1 MQHSFVGRALELRL
15 MEEAVRAASG
25 ATLIVIKGRR
35 RIGKS
40 TLATQFAGTRRFIQF
55 IGLAPVSGI
64 SAQSQRDLVIK
75 QARDQL
81 KCSLSSTDDWSEI
94 FTRIAKKLPRTP
106 CVLLFDE
113 ISWLAQDDSSF
124 IPKFKTFWDRELK
137 AHKNLV
143 VILSG
148 SVSTWIEKNIL
159 KSTALF
165 GRINLAITLKELSIS
180 ESNALLKS
188 KKCRLSAYETFLTLS
203 LTGGVPWYLEQIS
216 PKQSALENINRLCFS
231 RNGALIEEFD
241 RVFNDLF
248 SSRGNIYRK
257 IVLLLAQGPREL
269 MQIRSELSYSSGGA
283 LSEYVH
289 NLVESGFLEKTPL
302 WSFHTGK
309 ASSRMLYRLKDSY
322 LRFFLR
328 FIEPIVDRI
337 AASEVSD
344 LRGFYPDNWRSLFSL
359 QVENLIINN
368 RAWII
373 EKLALNETDILL
385 AGPFQRRATKALAGV
400 QVDYLIQTR
409 LKTLFVCEVKFSTAI
424 LGREVIEEVEEKLQR
439 LKAPRGFAVV
449 PVLIKFGEVA
459 RTVEKEGF
467 FYRILD
473 MSEMLE

>member
-1 MQHSFVGRALELRL
+1 
-15 MEEAVRAASG
+15 
-25 ATLIVIKGRR
+25 
-35 RIGKS
+35 
-40 TLATQFAGTRRFIQF
+40 
-55 IGLAPVSGI
+55 
-64 SAQSQRDLVIK
+64 
-75 QARDQL
+75 
-81 KCSLSSTDDWSEI
+81 
-94 FTRIAKKLPRTP
+94 
-106 CVLLFDE
+106 
-113 ISWLAQDDSSF
+113 
-124 IPKFKTFWDRELK
+124 
-137 AHKNLV
+137 

-165 GRINLAITLKELSIS
+165 GRINLVITLKELSIS

-328 FIEPIVDRI
+328 LIEPIVDRI

-400 QVDYLIQTR
+400 LVDYLIQTR
-409 LKTLFVCEVKFSTAI
+409 LKTLIFCEVIFSTAI